1 MLTNLFDLGSCGVLV
16 VKCLCVWR
24 VLPTAPCLSGDVDVV
39 VVAVAVAV
47 VAAVDEGQTCSASLP
62 PERA

>member
-1 MLTNLFDLGSCGVLV
+1 MLTNLFDLGPCGVLV

-47 VAAVDEGQTCSASLP
+47 VDEGQTCSASLP